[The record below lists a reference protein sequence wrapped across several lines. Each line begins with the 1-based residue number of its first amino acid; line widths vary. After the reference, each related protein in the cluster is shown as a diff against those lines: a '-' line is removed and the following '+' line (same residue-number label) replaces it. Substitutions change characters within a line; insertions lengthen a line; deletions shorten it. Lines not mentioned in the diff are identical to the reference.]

1 MQSKVKQN
9 IIFVMGVSGCGKSTI
24 GQLLADQLSMPFI
37 DADDHHL
44 PSSIEKMGQGIPL
57 TDEDREPWL
66 DKLNQ
71 IATQHLEN
79 GVVIAC
85 SALKEKYRTQLAQSI
100 ESNVQWV
107 YLKGDYQ
114 LIFDRMQNRHGHFM
128 DAGMLKSQF
137 ETLEEPRNAISIDI
151 ANPVEVVIQLL
162 SKQLVT
168 TSVD

>member
-9 IIFVMGVSGCGKSTI
+9 IIFVMGVSGCGKSTV
-24 GQLLADQLSMPFI
+24 GQLLAEELSMLFI

-57 TDEDREPWL
+57 TDEDRSPWL

-137 ETLEEPRNAISIDI
+137 ETLEEPLTAISVDI
-151 ANPVEVVIQLL
+151 AHPVEVVVQLL
-162 SKQLVT
+162 LKQLIT